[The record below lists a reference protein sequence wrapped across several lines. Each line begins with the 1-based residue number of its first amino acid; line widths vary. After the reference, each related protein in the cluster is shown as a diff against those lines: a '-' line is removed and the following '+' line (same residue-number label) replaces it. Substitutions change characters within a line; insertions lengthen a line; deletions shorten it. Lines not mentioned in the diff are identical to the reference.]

1 MCISSQSRRSGAITS
16 VLIGRRASHRRRR
29 LQVRSCTAR
38 WGAHHEN
45 QYCARMV
52 PTARRPVRRASR
64 ADPAALCLPTGQP
77 AVRPFH
83 KTYSFP
89 AMRDGRRTVLLFAR
103 SMCVLVANC
112 SSLKIQPSS
121 AQCRRSRCSGTLPA
135 HLQERASAMEKAKPE
150 GKIRNHDGPVGGR
163 NTGNACVS
171 GAHGGA
177 AGRHAPAGDAR

>member
-1 MCISSQSRRSGAITS
+1 MCTSGRSRRSGAIAS

-29 LQVRSCTAR
+29 LQVRPCTAW

-45 QYCARMV
+45 PYCG
-52 PTARRPVRRASR
+52 PIGPIARRPVRRPSW
-64 ADPAALCLPTGQP
+64 ADPAALCRPTRQP

-89 AMRDGRRTVLLFAR
+89 VMRDSRRTVLLFAR

-112 SSLKIQPSS
+112 SSLKIRSSS
-121 AQCRRSRCSGTLPA
+121 AQCRRSRCSGTLPV

-163 NTGNACVS
+163 NTCNACVS

-177 AGRHAPAGDAR
+177 TGRRAPAGDAR